1 MAEQIIDG
9 TGSGK
14 RALVDSNNQL
24 HTFSITESEQK
35 QAAELGNEYNINTG
49 TIAFSTNSSTRTTIL
64 YFKNDE
70 DQDYIVTALAIGLGT
85 RSATVSDAAN
95 VWIVR
100 NPTSGTTITNANS
113 VDIKTNANF
122 GSNKTLKSTT
132 LAYKGADGEGATSG
146 GADHALLYM
155 TDGRLYAGLNIELP
169 KGSSLAVE
177 IDGNTSG
184 TFNVYG
190 ALIGYVK
197 SALNKNE

>member
-1 MAEQIIDG
+1 MAESIKDPS
-9 TGSGK
+9 TGDSMH
-14 RALVDSNNQL
+14 VDANFQA
-24 HTFSITESEQK
+24 HTFSVTETEQR
-35 QAAELGNEYNINTG
+35 QAAQKGNEYNINTG

-70 DQDYIVTALAIGLGT
+70 DTDFIATGIAIGLGT

-95 VWIVR
+95 IWVVR
-100 NPTSGTTITNANS
+100 NPTSGTTITNANN
-113 VDIKTNANF
+113 VDMNSNTNF

-146 GADHALLYM
+146 GTDHALLYM
-155 TDGRLYAGLNIELP
+155 TDGRLLANLNIELP
-169 KGSSLAVE
+169 KGSSVAIE

-184 TFNVYG
+184 TFNVYA

-197 SALNKNE
+197 DENNS